1 MTGYKL
7 STESRQRI
15 ELMCATSDGFEL
27 AEADL
32 RMRGPGDF
40 EGTRQS
46 GLAFDLH
53 IADLAKDAPALSE
66 ARDLAGSI
74 LSDDPLLEKPQNRP
88 LAVQLKALRLEDTLK
103 DYSRIS

>member
-7 STESRQRI
+7 SAESRQRI
-15 ELMCATSDGFEL
+15 ELMCSTTDGFEL

-46 GLAFDLH
+46 GLAVDLH
-53 IADLAKDAPALSE
+53 IANLGKDSPVLEE
-66 ARDLAGSI
+66 ARELALTVLERDPS
-74 LSDDPLLEKPQNRP
+74 LSTPENSV
-88 LAVQLKALRLEDTLK
+88 LARHLKEIKVIID
-103 DYSRIS
+103 DYSSIS